1 MVAAEVGDVF
11 VLPGCNNGT
20 PMQVVVCFSN
30 ILWIHMTMG
39 YKRGIAWDKK
49 YAVYWG
55 RVMEFHG
62 GLKTYF
68 FFVNMSNG
76 K

>member
-39 YKRGIAWDKK
+39 YKRRDC
-49 YAVYWG
+49 
-55 RVMEFHG
+55 R
-62 GLKTYF
+62 LK
-68 FFVNMSNG
+68 NMRFIGAES
-76 K
+76 